1 MTITSTVVKVGIA
14 DMKVTEAPNK
24 LKTLGLGSC
33 VGVVIYNH
41 EIAGLAHVM
50 LPDSEA
56 SNRENQ
62 NILKYADSALDQMIR
77 ELLDKGVRKSSLK
90 AKIAGGAHMFS
101 FQTESNFLKI
111 GERNIIAVTERLQ
124 LHQIPLIAQDVGGNQ
139 GRTIEFNIEESQLEI
154 RTVRGNTTI
163 I

>member
-14 DMKVTEAPNK
+14 DMKLTEAPNK

-33 VGVVIYNH
+33 VGVVIYNN

-56 SNRENQ
+56 SNRANQ
-62 NILKYADSALDQMIR
+62 NRLKYADSALDLMIQD
-77 ELLDKGVRKSSLK
+77 LLNKGAKKSSLK

-111 GERNIIAVTERLQ
+111 GERNVKAVTERLSF
-124 LHQIPLIAQDVGGNQ
+124 HQIPLIAQDVGGNQ
-139 GRTIEFNIEESQLEI
+139 GRTIEFNIEEGQLEI
-154 RTVRGNTTI
+154 RTVRGKTTI

>member
-1 MTITSTVVKVGIA
+1 MTMTSTVIKVGIA
-14 DMKVTEAPNK
+14 DMKITEAPNK
-24 LKTLGLGSC
+24 LKTSGLGSC
-33 VGVVIYNH
+33 VGVVVYNQTL
-41 EIAGLAHVM
+41 AGLAHVM

-62 NILKYADSALDQMIR
+62 NILKYADTAIDKMVQD
-77 ELLDKGVRKSSLK
+77 LLERGARKSSLK

-111 GERNIIAVTERLQ
+111 GERNIQAVIRQ
-124 LHQIPLIAQDVGGNQ
+124 LEIHQIPLVAQDVGGNK
-139 GRTIEFNIEESQLEI
+139 GRTIVFDIVDNQLEI